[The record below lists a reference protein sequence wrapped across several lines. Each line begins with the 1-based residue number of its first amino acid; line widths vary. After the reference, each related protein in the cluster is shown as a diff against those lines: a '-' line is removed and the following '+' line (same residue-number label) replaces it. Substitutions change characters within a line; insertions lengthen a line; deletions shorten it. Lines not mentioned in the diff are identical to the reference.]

1 MTLMLAWLS
10 SNIGTIIVAVIL
22 AAVVGF
28 VIARMAVDKKRGKS
42 ICGGNCAA
50 CALHGECHKK

>member
-1 MTLMLAWLS
+1 MIAWLG

-22 AAVVGF
+22 AVIVAI
-28 VIARMAVDKKRGKS
+28 VIARMVSDKRRGKS

-50 CALHGECHKK
+50 CAMHGECHRK